1 MVLEQNAISA
11 EELFGVA
18 SQLVTQS
25 DGAALSGILS
35 LGMGYQ
41 IATGVVALL
50 FVFIMVSYY
59 EPMLYL
65 LFASLGNK
73 GSGSNARVFSSEVKN
88 VEIFLGIIGVIVLA
102 LLTLRLSIMSGLRPL
117 FLPLSMVSTW
127 EMVLVVSGAL
137 VALILGERVALHI
150 VGAVCDCD
158 KFCMEIWESKVQHF
172 CATMVLVAPMSI
184 LSLLAEGGL
193 ARISLYISI
202 AVGLISAILF
212 IKDSFLLF
220 RTQRFSIFHWILYLC
235 TLEIFPLS
243 LLLAP
248 IARG

>member
-1 MVLEQNAISA
+1 MVLGQNTISA

-35 LGMGYQ
+35 LGIGYQ
-41 IATGVVALL
+41 IVMGVVALL
-50 FVFIMVSYY
+50 FVSIMVSYY

-65 LFASLGNK
+65 VFASLGNK
-73 GSGSNARVFSSEVKN
+73 GNGTNARVFSSEVEN
-88 VEIFLGIIGVIVLA
+88 VEIFLGVIGVVILS
-102 LLTLRLSIMSGLRPL
+102 LLTLRLSIASGFRPL
-117 FLPLSMVSTW
+117 FMPLSMLGTW
-127 EMVLVVSGAL
+127 KMVLVVSGAL

-150 VGAVCDCD
+150 VGTVCDCGS
-158 KFCMEIWESKVQHF
+158 FCREIWNSKVQHF
-172 CATMVLVAPMSI
+172 CATMVIVVPMSI
-184 LSLLAEGGL
+184 LSLLTEGGL
-193 ARISLYISI
+193 ARISLYISV
-202 AVGLISAILF
+202 AVGSISAILF